1 MNPAAMRLRLCSLL
15 AATAGL
21 ALLTGCGM
29 GSQSGPL
36 DTLTPQIVGVV
47 RGGQN
52 PVSFGHIALFAT
64 TSAAPTG
71 SAAPGTLYGN
81 NLTPIATT
89 TSDTNGNFSFTSGFA
104 CPAGQQAYLV
114 STGGNP
120 GLTATTDNSAIFL
133 VAALGPCS
141 GLGAVGIV
149 TVNEVTT
156 VAAAYALGGFAP
168 AGGAG
173 MTESAITGGTALPGI
188 TTSSTNVQGLSDG
201 FANAANIVSINTG
214 NAYTTSP
221 TGGVVPQSM
230 IHALADI
237 LQSCVNSAAPSS
249 AACSALFAAAQPPV
263 TGSVKPVNVWQAAL
277 DIAAYPGNNAAT
289 LFGLISPQPAFPESL
304 TVAPND
310 WTVAVSYTY
319 GTSVL
324 VSGLGLGIDAFD
336 SVYITGS
343 TAATSP
349 NGTDLIAI
357 SPQGSLISSSLMSAT
372 ATTNNIR
379 WIAFDKSGDA
389 YMANGNDDSIYKFVP
404 TTAGT
409 SAAYGGTL
417 TKLSYASASVTTN
430 NYALAVDQLGDVW
443 VDSYK
448 KSTCSTTAPLATNSL
463 ACWLIEY
470 PVSAQTA
477 PVATFVTSGTN
488 TVSDLQP
495 GVAGGRSVAFDVKT
509 NNVWTTD
516 IGGATLNVFNVT
528 PSASGPATASG
539 GPKSYQLGTA
549 PNPTAGYGSVAV
561 AIDANSNA
569 WGVVTGGTG
578 TPAALYQVT
587 PSGTVTAIPGLT
599 PATGGG
605 LVVPAY
611 DVIDGNGNIFIAN
624 TGASSSTSTIAEYSP
639 SAAAYLSPGFGYSP
653 GATYTAVNG
662 ATAASISGGLLY
674 QSGYVAVD
682 RSGALW
688 TFSSGNG
695 TTHPSN
701 VVQILGVAAP
711 TDPVQADG
719 NYGVKP

>member
-1 MNPAAMRLRLCSLL
+1 MNPAATRLRLCSLL

-29 GSQSGPL
+29 GTESGPL

-64 TSAAPTG
+64 TSAALTG

-173 MTESAITGGTALPGI
+173 MTEAAITGGTALPGI

-221 TGGVVPQSM
+221 TGGVMPQST

-249 AACSALFAAAQPPV
+249 AACSALFTAAQPPV

-336 SVYITGS
+336 NVYITGS
-343 TAATSP
+343 TAASSP

-357 SPQGSLISSSLMSAT
+357 SPQGSLISSSLMAAT
-372 ATTNNIR
+372 STSNNIR
-379 WIAFDKSGDA
+379 WIAFDKSGVA

-409 SAAYGGTL
+409 SAANGGTL
-417 TKLSYASASVTTN
+417 TKLSYASASLTAN

-443 VDSYK
+443 VDTYK
-448 KSTCSTTAPLATNSL
+448 KSTCSTTAPLATNTL

-477 PVATFVTSGTN
+477 PLATFITSGSN

-516 IGGATLNVFNVT
+516 IGGATLSVFNVT
-528 PSASGPATASG
+528 PSASGPATASA
-539 GPKSYQLGTA
+539 GPKTYQLGTA
-549 PNPTAGYGSVAV
+549 PSPTAGYGSVAV
-561 AIDANSNA
+561 AIDASSNA

-578 TPAALYQVT
+578 TQAALYQVT
-587 PSGTVTAIPGLT
+587 PTGTVTAIPGLT

-605 LVVPAY
+605 LVAPAY

-624 TGASSSTSTIAEYSP
+624 TGASSSTSAIAEYSP
-639 SAAAYLSPGFGYSP
+639 AAAAYLSPGFGYSP

-674 QSGYVAVD
+674 QAGYVAVD

-688 TFSSGNG
+688 SFSTGNG
-695 TTHPSN
+695 TTHPAN